1 MFKLVNGAVQTH
13 GCQCHAA
20 PCSCPWASAVRDSAL
35 LAPGERE
42 ALRAR
47 ALALLLPPGNQR
59 DPVAEP
65 VAFRILLD
73 ALHACTPV
81 ARHAHIY
88 GPALITCGPP
98 PSPAA
103 CDMLARAAPCV
114 DCSTLPL
121 ASHAHSTGL
130 ASLCAALPG
139 CKCIAECSS
148 PSMHVASLQACC

>member
-1 MFKLVNGAVQTH
+1 MLPPQ
-13 GCQCHAA
+13 
-20 PCSCPWASAVRDSAL
+20 ASAVREPAL
-35 LAPGERE
+35 RAPGERE

-98 PSPAA
+98 KAA
-103 CDMLARAAPCV
+103 RHMLTRALRCIT
-114 DCSTLPL
+114 CSTLPFVR
-121 ASHAHSTGL
+121 HAHSDGL
-130 ASLCAALPG
+130 ASSRAAVPVGECVAACA
-139 CKCIAECSS
+139 S
-148 PSMHVASLQACC
+148 PSMHLASLQVRS